1 MIEKVV
7 GIFSSKKESYG
18 LSYYWVYITLI
29 QKVREF
35 LLNKEAGYRF

>member
-7 GIFSSKKESYG
+7 GIFSSKKG
-18 LSYYWVYITLI
+18 LSYCWIYITLI